1 MNKISSFLFL
11 LLIFSQSIQLRA
23 NQEKDSITDINKT
36 QVYKLDIKREI
47 GPAAWRQTKDALK
60 EAKESKADLILI
72 HMNTYGGMVIHAD
85 SIRTAILNSTIP
97 VYVFIDNNAA
107 SAGALISIACDSI
120 YMRTGANMGAATVV
134 NQTGEAMPDKYQSYM
149 RSTMRATAESHGK
162 DTIIQ
167 NGDTILKWHRDPL
180 IAEAMVDPRT
190 YIENIID
197 TGKVLTFTP
206 AEAIKNGYCEGIANS
221 VDEVLKKAGVG
232 DYTLKTYQP
241 SGIEKMIDFMINPVL
256 QGILIMIII
265 GGIYFELQTPGI
277 GFPILASA
285 IAAVLYFS
293 PLYLEGMAENWEILL
308 FAAGVILLSLEI
320 FVIPGFGV
328 AGISGIILMITGLAL
343 SLVDNVAF
351 TFEERHIRALLSAIM
366 LVVFSMFTSI
376 LGSIYLSKKLF
387 ASNSFLGHLALGA
400 VEKSEDGY
408 VSVDMTGKTLIG
420 KTATAMSVLRPSGK
434 VIIDNQVYDAKSED
448 GFIDKNTKLEVI
460 RFETGQVYV
469 VKLNENE
476 AD

>member
-1 MNKISSFLFL
+1 MNRFSKIILSFLIL
-11 LLIFSQSIQLRA
+11 LCTFSVQA
-23 NQEKDSITDINKT
+23 SITSDSTSVSTEKL
-36 QVYKLDIKREI
+36 VYKLDIKREI
-47 GPAAWRQTKDALK
+47 GPAAWRQTKDAFE
-60 EAKESKADLILI
+60 EAENLNADLILI

-85 SIRTAILNSTIP
+85 SIRTAILNQEKP

-120 YMRTGANMGAATVV
+120 YMRPGANIGAATVV
-134 NQTGEAMPDKYQSYM
+134 NQTGQAMPDKYQSYM

-162 DTIIQ
+162 DTIVQ
-167 NGDTILKWHRDPL
+167 AGDTIYQWKRDPL

-190 YIENIID
+190 YIENVID

-206 AEAIKNGYCEGIANS
+206 DEAIKNGYCEGIANN
-221 VDEVLKKAGVG
+221 VDEVLKKAGVKE
-232 DYTLKTYQP
+232 YTIRAYEP
-241 SGIEKMIDFMINPVL
+241 SGIEKVVDFMINPVL

-293 PLYLEGMAENWEILL
+293 PLYLEGMAENWEIIL
-308 FAAGVILLSLEI
+308 FGVGVILLAVEI

-328 AGISGIILMITGLAL
+328 AGVSGIIFIITGLTL

-351 TFEERHIRALLSAIM
+351 EFEPRHIKAIVASLLLVIFSM
-366 LVVFSMFTSI
+366 LVSI
-376 LGSIYLSKKLF
+376 VGSIYMSKKLF
-387 ASNSFLGHLALGA
+387 TSSSLLGHLALST
-400 VEKSEDGY
+400 VENAEEGY
-408 VSVDMTGKTLIG
+408 VGVDMSAKSMVGKTGI
-420 KTATAMSVLRPSGK
+420 AMSVLRPSGK
-434 VIIDNQVYDAKSED
+434 VIIDNQIYDAKSED
-448 GFIDKNTKLEVI
+448 GFIDKETEVEVI

-469 VKLNENE
+469 IKKEDDE
-476 AD
+476 

>member
-1 MNKISSFLFL
+1 MNNIRYFLILLFALAISFRLV
-11 LLIFSQSIQLRA
+11 A
-23 NQEKDSITDINKT
+23 NQPADSIPESKQT
-36 QVYKLDIKREI
+36 QVYKFDIKREI
-47 GPAAWRQTKDALK
+47 GPAAWRQTKDALQ
-60 EAKESKADLILI
+60 EANEWNADIVLI

-85 SIRTAILNSTIP
+85 SIRTAILNSKIP

-120 YMRTGANMGAATVV
+120 YMRTGANIGAATVV

-162 DTIIQ
+162 DTLIQ
-167 NGDTILKWHRDPL
+167 KGDTTYKWRRDPL

-190 YIENIID
+190 YIEHVID

-206 AEAIKNGYCEGIANS
+206 DEAIKNGYCEGIANS
-221 VDEVLKKAGVG
+221 VEEVLAKAGIKE
-232 DYTLKTYQP
+232 YTIKKYEPTA
-241 SGIEKMIDFMINPVL
+241 IEQMVDFMINPVL

-308 FAAGVILLSLEI
+308 FGIGVILLAVEI
-320 FVIPGFGV
+320 FVVPGFGIP
-328 AGISGIILMITGLAL
+328 GISGIILIITGLAL

-351 TFEERHIRALLSAIM
+351 DFEPRHIRALLGAIM

-376 LGSIYLSKKLF
+376 LASIYASKKLF
-387 ASNSFLGHLALGA
+387 ATNSFLGHLALGA
-400 VEKSEDGY
+400 IEKSEDGY
-408 VSVDMTGKTLIG
+408 VGVDMKAKSLIG
-420 KTATAMSVLRPSGK
+420 KTGTVLSVLRPSGK
-434 VIIDNQVYDAKSED
+434 VFIENQIYDAKSED
-448 GFIDKNTKLEVI
+448 GFIDKDTLVEVI

-469 VKLNENE
+469 VKKEEDELN
-476 AD
+476 